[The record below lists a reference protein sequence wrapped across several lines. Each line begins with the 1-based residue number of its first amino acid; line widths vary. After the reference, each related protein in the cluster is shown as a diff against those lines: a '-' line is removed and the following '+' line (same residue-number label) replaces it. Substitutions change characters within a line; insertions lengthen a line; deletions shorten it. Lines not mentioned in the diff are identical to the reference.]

1 LEDGRERV
9 LTRKDLGARG
19 EELAAR
25 HLARQGYRVLAR
37 NHRTSLGELDVIA
50 RDGKEVVFVEVKTRL
65 SDESLPEESV
75 DLRKVGRIAR
85 LAEAYLMSEGG
96 EEAAWRIDVVSV
108 VLDHQGELRRIEHF
122 KNAVY

>member
-1 LEDGRERV
+1 LEDRGERV

-25 HLARQGYRVLAR
+25 HLDRQGYRVLAR
-37 NHRTSLGELDVIA
+37 NHRTSFGELDVIA

-65 SDESLPEESV
+65 DDESLPEESV